1 MKQMKKLI
9 NSGMLALL
17 TLSMACASLETNS
30 YKIIGATAVT
40 VDAAMNGWGDFVR
53 SGKASSE
60 DQNVVRSA
68 YEKYQKA
75 MTTSKVAITTYQV
88 SKDKTSLNLAL
99 DILDATK
106 NDLIDAIQK
115 GKL

>member
-1 MKQMKKLI
+1 MRKLI

-17 TLSMACASLETNS
+17 ALSVACASLETNA
-30 YKIIGATAVT
+30 YKVIGTTAVT
-40 VDAAMNGWGDFVR
+40 VDAAMNVWGDFVR
-53 SGKASSE
+53 AGKASLD
-60 DQNVVRSA
+60 DQAVVRGA

-75 MTTSKVAITTYQV
+75 MATTKVVVATYQT
-88 SKDKTSLNLAL
+88 SQDKNALNLAL

-115 GKL
+115 GQL

>member
-1 MKQMKKLI
+1 MRKLI

-17 TLSMACASLETNS
+17 ALSMACVSLETNA
-30 YKIIGATAVT
+30 YKVIGATAVT

-53 SGKASSE
+53 AGKASND
-60 DQNVVRSA
+60 DQAVVRSS

-75 MTTSKVAITTYQV
+75 MSASRTAVATYRV
-88 SKDKTSLNLAL
+88 NKDKTALNLAL

-115 GKL
+115 GQL